1 MLVGIGHDRRPMRL
15 SIGRA
20 TAYRGGR
27 GEMERQH
34 SYRGGVLMV
43 HLGPLIP
50 IGVHADDV
58 IAACVAVFEQG
69 YGIASSLRSALP
81 LARASLV
88 RSLRDPACVDTS
100 TYRKTGFTFLS
111 RGSWA

>member
-1 MLVGIGHDRRPMRL
+1 MLAGIGRERRPMRL

-27 GEMERQH
+27 GEMERQY
-34 SYRGGVLMV
+34 SYRGDALKA

-69 YGIASSLRSALP
+69 
-81 LARASLV
+81 
-88 RSLRDPACVDTS
+88 
-100 TYRKTGFTFLS
+100 
-111 RGSWA
+111 